1 VPEWLSLS
9 VLKDVLLTIVALY
22 GAGLS
27 TFNYFQ
33 SRQKD
38 RRQVRVSTAM
48 ATPTDGAFT
57 GEMYAKFE
65 AVNAGHR
72 PVTITHIALELP
84 QNKRVFSQGEGMPG
98 LKDTPLPATLSDGQA
113 ARMTMPLYFIAQA
126 LMSNGYTGKT
136 RITPICIDSLNNVY
150 RGGPSDVD
158 AEWLLR

>member
-1 VPEWLSLS
+1 V
-9 VLKDVLLTIVALY
+9 KDIFLAVIAVY

-33 SRQKD
+33 ARSKD
-38 RRQVRVSTAM
+38 RRHVRVSTAM
-48 ATPTDGAFT
+48 ATPTDGAFA
-57 GEMYAKFE
+57 GQMFAKFE

-84 QNKRVFSQGEGMPG
+84 KNKRVFSQGEGMPG

-113 ARMTMPLYFIAQA
+113 ARMTMPLYHIAEA

-150 RGGPSDVD
+150 RGEPSDVD
-158 AEWLLR
+158 AEWCLR